1 MIDTVK
7 LTPREVGTSGLSLPS
22 GSVDSLA
29 SYGAP
34 YSREV
39 AENGQPLY
47 LLMLFAT
54 LEAVLLLCRRT
65 LSELGDSELGDCSW
79 SHGSDRAGTG
89 TYICPAQVRAF
100 LLDAVGTEC
109 FVHQGLGGTCVCVGP
124 QRKRLGARAL
134 HLGPEHPLAWP
145 RGLTY
150 QRGPHLFLLCCKAL
164 RDMGKVGL
172 GGNSGFIPS
181 TRQGQLFPSQ
191 GVCGRGTPVTLQPGR
206 SRADTPSFQAP
217 QASS

>member
-1 MIDTVK
+1 MFSCHLFLISLLLLIDTVK

-109 FVHQGLGGTCVCVGP
+109 FVHQGLGGTCVCGPPKEKTGGQGFASGSRASTGLAPRTHLPEGASPVPALLQGP
-124 QRKRLGARAL
+124 QG
-134 HLGPEHPLAWP
+134 HG
-145 RGLTY
+145 
-150 QRGPHLFLLCCKAL
+150 
-164 RDMGKVGL
+164 
-172 GGNSGFIPS
+172 
-181 TRQGQLFPSQ
+181 
-191 GVCGRGTPVTLQPGR
+191 
-206 SRADTPSFQAP
+206 
-217 QASS
+217 